1 MFKRIKRR
9 NINEFE
15 EHDCTNKGKLQKPKA
30 NEQNNFKESIEIG

>member
-15 EHDCTNKGKLQKPKA
+15 EHFPTNKGTLQKPKA
-30 NEQNNFKESIEIG
+30 NKQNNFKESTELV

>member
-15 EHDCTNKGKLQKPKA
+15 EQFPTNKGTLQKPKA
-30 NEQNNFKESIEIG
+30 NEQNNFKENIEII